1 MRSSLLTGT
10 GMTSDRTRGRMVARL
25 RHQGVT
31 DEAVLNAMGSVQRH
45 LFVDEGLSS
54 RAYEDSALPIGFGQ
68 TISAPLTV
76 ARMLELVEA
85 GSVRVRKVLEVGTG
99 CGYQAAVL
107 ACLVDEVYSVER
119 VGALLEKTRARLWPM
134 RIRNIRLKHTDGF
147 QGLPEA
153 APFDA
158 IVVAAAA
165 PSIPKALVEQLAP
178 EGRMVIP
185 VGHRMQH
192 LILVRKVGQEVI
204 QEKLDVAN
212 FVPLLANLG

>member
-1 MRSSLLTGT
+1 MMRHALGT
-10 GMTSDRTRGRMVARL
+10 GMTSERTRGRMVTRL

-31 DEAVLNAMGSVQRH
+31 DEAVLSAMAAVPRH

-68 TISAPLTV
+68 TISAPFTV
-76 ARMLELVEA
+76 ARMLELVGA
-85 GSVRVRKVLEVGTG
+85 GDPRVRKVLEVGTG
-99 CGYQAAVL
+99 CGYQAVVL
-107 ACLVDEVYSVER
+107 AHLVAEVYSVER

-134 RIRNIRLKHTDGF
+134 RIRNLRLKHTDGF

-165 PSIPKALVEQLAP
+165 PRIPPALVEQLAP
-178 EGRMVIP
+178 EGKMIIP
-185 VGHRMQH
+185 VGQRVQH
-192 LILVRKVGQEVI
+192 LMLVRRVGQEI
-204 QEKLDVAN
+204 IEEKLDTAN
-212 FVPLLANLG
+212 FVPLLADLG